1 MERRFDSRTMSE
13 YSTRQVR
20 EILGLSPALIA
31 RFIEAG
37 FVKPRRGA
45 RREYRFSF
53 QDLVVLRAARG
64 LEQAKLPA
72 RRMSRS
78 LRRLR
83 ACLPA
88 ELPSSGLKIA
98 ALGDDVIVIE
108 GRRRWRA
115 LDGQYLLAFEVAA
128 PRGEVLFVEPPAPAR
143 RSAEELY
150 AEACRMEEVD
160 TAKALLLYGEA
171 LAGGQCAAGL
181 YVNLGRLLHEK
192 GDHSEAEA
200 VYRSGLEHYPGE
212 ALLAFN
218 CAVLM
223 EDRRRTDDAI
233 ELYRKALAIDPKLS
247 DAHYN
252 LALLYEA
259 SGKAREAIRHLN
271 AYRKLAG

>member
-1 MERRFDSRTMSE
+1 MSE
-13 YSTRQVR
+13 YSTRQVT
-20 EILGLSPALIA
+20 EMLGLSPALIA
-31 RFIEAG
+31 RFVAAG
-37 FVKPRRGA
+37 FVKPKRGA
-45 RREYRFSF
+45 RREHRFSF
-53 QDLVVLRAARG
+53 RDLVVLRAARG
-64 LEQAKLPA
+64 LEQAQLPA
-72 RRMSRS
+72 RRMSRA

-83 ACLPA
+83 EYLPA
-88 ELPSSGLKIA
+88 ELPAAGLKIA
-98 ALGDDVIVIE
+98 AAGDDVIVIE
-108 GRRRWRA
+108 GRRQWRA

-128 PRGEVLFVEPPAPAR
+128 PRGEVLFMEPPARAR
-143 RSAEELY
+143 RSAQELY
-150 AEACRMEEVD
+150 AQACRVEEVD
-160 TAKALLLYGEA
+160 TAKALLLYSEA
-171 LAGGQCAAGL
+171 LASGQCDAGL

-192 GDHSEAEA
+192 GDHLKAEA
-200 VYRSGLEHYPGE
+200 VYRSGLDHYPGE

-223 EDRRRTDDAI
+223 EDRRRTDEAI